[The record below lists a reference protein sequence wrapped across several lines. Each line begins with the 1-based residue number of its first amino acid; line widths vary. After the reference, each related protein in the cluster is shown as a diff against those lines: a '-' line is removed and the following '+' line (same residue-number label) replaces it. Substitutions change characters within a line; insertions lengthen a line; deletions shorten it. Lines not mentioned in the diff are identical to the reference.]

1 MIASTYNI
9 LHTCIVLIY
18 YNYLLITDRIVKILV
33 LSIVSLQLAV
43 GLLCMFPKYLI
54 VLCCFLMKSKL
65 FLLILLFYN
74 FILQCNNILY
84 RMHLHILNCH
94 IIMIVII
101 DIYINSTYFN
111 KMNNYLSP
119 QIIEYIRDHDLYR

>member
-65 FLLILLFYN
+65 FLLILLFI
-74 FILQCNNILY
+74 ILSFNATTFYIECICISL
-84 RMHLHILNCH
+84 
-94 IIMIVII
+94 IVI
-101 DIYINSTYFN
+101 
-111 KMNNYLSP
+111 L
-119 QIIEYIRDHDLYR
+119 L

>member
-43 GLLCMFPKYLI
+43 
-54 VLCCFLMKSKL
+54 SKIFSSDFKIDHL
-65 FLLILLFYN
+65 DIKNNVYNRSSPVYIEHILL
-74 FILQCNNILY
+74 
-84 RMHLHILNCH
+84 R
-94 IIMIVII
+94 
-101 DIYINSTYFN
+101 
-111 KMNNYLSP
+111 
-119 QIIEYIRDHDLYR
+119 